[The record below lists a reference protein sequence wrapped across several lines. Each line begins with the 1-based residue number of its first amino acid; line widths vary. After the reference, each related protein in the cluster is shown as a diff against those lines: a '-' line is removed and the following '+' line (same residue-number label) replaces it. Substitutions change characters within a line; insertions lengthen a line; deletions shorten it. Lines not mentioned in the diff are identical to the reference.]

1 MLRGAAM
8 TIPTNMSKILLVED
22 DSELAALTS
31 DRLRREGYEV
41 DVVGDGVSAVTA
53 VREGGYAAMI
63 LDVMLP
69 GLDGLEVCRRVR
81 QGFAGPILML
91 TARDEE
97 IDEIIGLELGA
108 DDYLRKPLRPRVLL
122 ARLRAALR
130 RIGAPLLESSEA
142 AVTVDEVRVD
152 PGRREVLVR
161 GSRVEFTSAEFDVL
175 HTLARSAG
183 RVVSRDELYHEVLGT
198 EYDGLDRAIDV
209 HISRIRHKLDP
220 HDVIR
225 TVRGVGY
232 QMVSA
237 S

>member
-1 MLRGAAM
+1 MHIA
-8 TIPTNMSKILLVED
+8 KILLVED
-22 DSELAALTS
+22 DSELADLTS
-31 DRLRREGYEV
+31 ERLRREGYDV
-41 DVVGDGVSAVTA
+41 DVVSDGLSAVTRA
-53 VREGGYAAMI
+53 QQGAYAAMI

-81 QGFAGPILML
+81 DDFAGPILML

-97 IDEIIGLELGA
+97 IDEILGLELGA

-130 RIGAPLLESSEA
+130 RMDARQQESVEA
-142 AVTVDEVRVD
+142 AVSVGDVRVD

-161 GSRVEFTSAEFDVL
+161 GARVEFTSAEFDVL
-175 HTLARSAG
+175 HALARSAG
-183 RVVSRDELYHEVLGT
+183 RVVSRDELYRDVLAT